1 MKYTEYMALS
11 PLQRFWYNFKNFIV
25 SIPGGIGNF
34 FKAIGSGIVNF
45 FKGLGKGI
53 TEFVMGFIRGDIF
66 TKISYFIMG
75 FGNICRG
82 QVIKGI
88 MFLLIEVGY
97 IFFMVFFGADYL
109 SMFTTLRAVRG
120 EPVETILPGGKVD
133 VRPGEIEVYSYQI
146 LLFGI
151 LAILVTVAFIALY
164 FVSTK
169 SARTVDAMVKNGEKV
184 PKFRDE
190 LKDLLDSKFHATLLA
205 TPIVLICVFV
215 LLPLLF
221 MIVMA
226 FTGFSGAEKSYVDF
240 GWVGFQ
246 QFAEIFKTSETGA
259 SMGSTFAKV
268 TGWTLIWA
276 VCATFSNYILG
287 MVIALMINKKGIK
300 LKKLWRTMFVMT
312 VAVPQFVTLLLM
324 AQILGPYDYS
334 PMNLIFAK
342 LFGSTEAIDFLGS
355 TVNNGLLP
363 RIMVIVVNCW
373 VGIPYTILMTSGILM
388 NIPEDLYESARID
401 GAGPVKSFTKITL
414 PYMLFVTTPY
424 LITQFIGNVNNFNV
438 IFLLTNGGP
447 VNNLQYR
454 KGMGHTDLLITL
466 LYKLSIND
474 KLYGMGAAIGI
485 LVFIVCATLS
495 LVTFNMTKS
504 AKNEEEFS

>member
-1 MKYTEYMALS
+1 MTYTELMALS
-11 PLQRFWYNFKNFIV
+11 PLQRFWYKFTQFFK
-25 SIPGGIGNF
+25 SIP
-34 FKAIGSGIVNF
+34 S
-45 FKGLGKGI
+45 GLGKFFCAIGTGI
-53 TEFVMGFIRGDIF
+53 KNFFVAIGKAIANYFVGFVKGDII
-66 TKISYFIMG
+66 TKLSYVIMG
-75 FGNICRG
+75 LGNVCRG
-82 QVIKGI
+82 QVVKGI
-88 MFLLIEVGY
+88 
-97 IFFMVFFGADYL
+97 IFFAIEALYIAFMIFFGANFLVLFFDL
-109 SMFTTLRAVRG
+109 EAVVTK
-120 EPVETILPGGKVD
+120 VETPGGFMGK
-133 VRPGEIEVYSYQI
+133 PLIQEVYEYTSIQI

-151 LAILVTVAFIALY
+151 LVIMVSLAALAIY
-164 FVSTK
+164 FVSVK
-169 SARTVDAMVKNGEKV
+169 SARKCEEIVKAGET
-184 PKFRDE
+184 PKTIKEEF
-190 LKDLLDSKFHATLLA
+190 KDLLDAKFHTTLLSL
-205 TPIVLICVFV
+205 PIVLICIFV
-215 LLPLLF
+215 LLPLIF

-226 FTGFSGAEKSYVDF
+226 FTNFEINHYNSF
-240 GWVGFQ
+240 NWVGMENFS
-246 QFAEIFKTSETGA
+246 EIFSTSSGSGA
-259 SMGSTFAKV
+259 SMGMTFAKIV
-268 TGWTLIWA
+268 GWTLIWA
-276 VCATFSNYILG
+276 VFATFSNYILG
-287 MVIALMINKKGIK
+287 MVVALMINKKGIK

-312 VAVPQFVTLLLM
+312 IAVPQFVTLLLM

-334 PMNLIFAK
+334 PMNLIFSK
-342 LFGSTEAIDFLGS
+342 FFGSTEAIDFLGS

-424 LITQFIGNVNNFNV
+424 LITTFIGNVNNFNV

-447 VNNLQYR
+447 VNNLEYR

-474 KLYGMGAAIGI
+474 KLYGLGAAIGI
-485 LVFIVCATLS
+485 LVFLVCATLS

>member
-11 PLQRFWYNFKNFIV
+11 PMQRFWYNFKNFIV
-25 SIPGGIGNF
+25 SIPRGISNF
-34 FKAIGSGIVNF
+34 FKAIVFGIGRF
-45 FKGLGKGI
+45 FKGIGKAI
-53 TEFVMGFIRGDIF
+53 ANYFVGFIRGDIF
-66 TKISYFIMG
+66 TKLSYLVMG
-75 FGNICRG
+75 TGNIVRG
-82 QVIKGI
+82 QIVKGLA
-88 MFLLIEVGY
+88 FLAIEVSY
-97 IFFMVFFGADYL
+97 IYFMITFGIETIGRFFDL
-109 SMFTTLRAVRG
+109 TAVRG
-120 EPVETILPGGKVD
+120 EPTIKKLPGGLEDIK
-133 VRPGEIEVYSYQI
+133 PGKISVHSYEI
-146 LLFGI
+146 LLFGV

-164 FVSTK
+164 FVSVK
-169 SARTVDAMVKNGEKV
+169 SARKVDTMVKNGERV

-190 LKDLLDSKFHATLLA
+190 RRDLLNGKYHATLLT
-205 TPIVLICVFV
+205 TPIILIAVFV

-226 FTGFSGAEKSYVDF
+226 FTSFSLTEYGDF
-240 GWVGFQ
+240 RWVGFTNFKDI
-246 QFAEIFKTSETGA
+246 FATSSSGA
-259 SMGSTFAKV
+259 SMGATFAKI

-276 VCATFSNYILG
+276 FFATFTNYVLG
-287 MVIALMINKKGIK
+287 MIIALMINKKGIK

-312 VAVPQFVTLLLM
+312 IAVPQFVTLLLM
-324 AQILGPYDYS
+324 AQILGEFDYS
-334 PMNLIFAK
+334 PMNVIFNQ
-342 LFGSTEAIDFLGS
+342 LFGVQEPIKFL
-355 TVNNGLLP
+355 TDLNNNGLLP

-424 LITQFIGNVNNFNV
+424 LITTFIGNVNNFNV
-438 IFLLTNGGP
+438 IYLLTNGGP
-447 VNNLQYR
+447 QNPLEYA
-454 KGMGHTDLLITL
+454 KSAGHTDLLITL
-466 LYKLSIND
+466 LYKLSID
-474 KLYGMGAAIGI
+474 QQLYGMGAAIGI

>member
-1 MKYTEYMALS
+1 MKYTDYMALS
-11 PLQRFWYNFKNFIV
+11 PMQRFWYNLKKFFV

-34 FKAIGSGIVNF
+34 FKGIGTGVAKF
-45 FKGLGKGI
+45 FKGLGEAI
-53 TEFVMGFIRGDIF
+53 ANFAMGFIKGDIF
-66 TKISYFIMG
+66 TKLSYVFMG
-75 FGNICRG
+75 AGNIAHG
-82 QVIKGI
+82 QFVKGL
-88 MFLLIEVGY
+88 MFLAMEIGY
-97 IFFMVFFGADYL
+97 IFFMVFFGADYIGML
-109 SMFTTLRAVRG
+109 MNLHAVRG
-120 EPVETILPGGKVD
+120 AGTVVKLPGGKGERVEA
-133 VRPGEIEVYSYQI
+133 GKIEIESVKI

-151 LAILVTVAFIALY
+151 LAIMVTIVFIAMY

-169 SARTVDAMVKNGEKV
+169 SARSVDKLVKDGKYV
-184 PKFRDE
+184 PKFRDDRKTLVDE
-190 LKDLLDSKFHATLLA
+190 KFHATLLT
-205 TPIVLICVFV
+205 TPIILISVFV

-226 FTGFSGAEKSYVDF
+226 FTGFTGQTRADF
-240 GWVGFQ
+240 GWIGFEN
-246 QFAEIFKTSETGA
+246 FTNIFRTSESGV
-259 SMGSTFAKV
+259 SMGATFAKI

-276 VCATFSNYILG
+276 VAATFSNYILG
-287 MVIALMINKKGIK
+287 MIVALMINKKGIK

-312 VAVPQFVTLLLM
+312 IAVPQFVTLLLM
-324 AQILGPYDYS
+324 GQILGSDAHN
-334 PMNLIFAK
+334 PMNLILSNF
-342 LFGSTEAIDFLGS
+342 FGVAEPIKFLES

-363 RIMVIVVNCW
+363 RIMVVVVNCW

-424 LITQFIGNVNNFNV
+424 LITTFIGNINNFNV
-438 IFLLTNGGP
+438 IFLLTGGGP
-447 VNNLQYR
+447 IVNTAYTQGAGR
-454 KGMGHTDLLITL
+454 TDLLITW
-466 LYKLSIND
+466 LYELSVD
-474 KLYGMGAAIGI
+474 KQMYGLGAAIGI

>member
-11 PLQRFWYNFKNFIV
+11 PMQRFWYNFKKFIT
-25 SIPGGIGNF
+25 SIPSGLGNF
-34 FKAIGSGIVNF
+34 FAAIGRGILGF
-45 FKGLGKGI
+45 FKGIGKAAAEYAKG
-53 TEFVMGFIRGDIF
+53 FVKGDIF
-66 TKISYFIMG
+66 TKISYLVMG
-75 FGNICRG
+75 CGNICRG
-82 QVIKGI
+82 QILKGL
-88 MFLLIEVGY
+88 MFLAMEVGY
-97 IFFMVFFGADYL
+97 IFFMVFFGADYIQ
-109 SMFTTLRAVRG
+109 MFITLHAVRG
-120 EPVETILPGGKVD
+120 ADVTKNLPGGKSYTV
-133 VRPGEIEVYSYQI
+133 PGEIEVYSYQI

-151 LAILVTVAFIALY
+151 LALLVTVAFIAMY
-164 FVSTK
+164 FVSVK
-169 SARTVDAMVKNGEKV
+169 SARKVDEMVKNGERV

-190 LKDLLDSKFHATLLA
+190 LKDLLDSRFHATLLT
-205 TPIVLICVFV
+205 TPIILIAVFV

-221 MIVMA
+221 MIIMA

-246 QFAEIFKTSETGA
+246 NFAEIFKTSETGT
-259 SMGSTFAKV
+259 SMGSTFAKI

-276 VCATFSNYILG
+276 VAATFSNYILG
-287 MVIALMINKKGIK
+287 MVVALMINKKGIK

-312 VAVPQFVTLLLM
+312 IAVPQFVTLLLM

-334 PMNLIFAK
+334 PMNVILSQ
-342 LFGSTEAIDFLGS
+342 LFGVAEPIDFLGS

-401 GAGPVKSFTKITL
+401 GAGPVKSFMKITL

-424 LITQFIGNVNNFNV
+424 LITTFIGNVNNFNV

-447 VNNLQYR
+447 VNNLKYR

-474 KLYGMGAAIGI
+474 KLYGLGAAIGI
-485 LVFIVCATLS
+485 MVFLVCATLS

>member
-1 MKYTEYMALS
+1 MKYTDYMALS
-11 PLQRFWYNFKNFIV
+11 PLQRFWYKFKNFIV
-25 SIPGGIGNF
+25 SIPRGLGNF
-34 FKAIGSGIVNF
+34 FKGIGTGIVNF
-45 FKGLGKGI
+45 FKGIGKAIAG
-53 TEFVMGFIRGDIF
+53 FVMGFIRGDIF
-66 TKISYFIMG
+66 TKVSYVIMG

-82 QVIKGI
+82 QLVKGLL
-88 MFLLIEVGY
+88 FLALEVGY
-97 IFFMVFFGADYL
+97 IFFMIFFGTGYL
-109 SMFTTLRAVRG
+109 SLFTSLRAIYTEPEVVMTPLGPQQG
-120 EPVETILPGGKVD
+120 ESQVSVPSVK
-133 VRPGEIEVYSYQI
+133 I

-151 LAILVTVAFIALY
+151 LTIMVTIAFIAMY
-164 FVSTK
+164 FVSVK
-169 SARTVDAMVKNGEKV
+169 SARKVGEMAKEGKRI

-190 LKDLLDSKFHATLLA
+190 SKELLDAKFHSTLLA
-205 TPIVLICVFV
+205 TPIILISVFV

-226 FTGFSGAEKSYVDF
+226 FTGFRGTVPDF
-240 GWVGFQ
+240 GWVGFE
-246 QFAEIFKTSETGA
+246 QFSGIFETTSSGAGA
-259 SMGSTFAKV
+259 SMGATFLRI

-276 VCATFSNYILG
+276 VAATFTNYILG
-287 MVIALMINKKGIK
+287 MVVALMINKKGIK
-300 LKKLWRTMFVMT
+300 FKGLWRTMFVMT
-312 VAVPQFVTLLLM
+312 IAVPQFVTLLLM

-334 PMNLIFAK
+334 PMNLIFSS
-342 LFGSTEAIDFLGS
+342 LFGTTEAIDFLGE
-355 TVNNGLLP
+355 TANNGLLP

-424 LITQFIGNVNNFNV
+424 LITQFIGNINNFNV
-438 IFLLTNGGP
+438 IFLLTKGGP
-447 VNNLQYR
+447 GVNTAYAEGAGR
-454 KGMGHTDLLITL
+454 TDLLITL
-466 LYKLSIND
+466 LYKLSVD
-474 KLYGMGAAIGI
+474 KGLYGLGAAIGI